1 MEIKVVHACGSK
13 FAFDIEPEN
22 SAMPF
27 AIQCPNCG
35 ADATADANAII
46 AQALAAGASAAPPPP
61 PPKPGLS
68 LGHSAPAA
76 PPPPPPPKP
85 GLSLGRSHA
94 AEAAPPPP
102 PPAPMPA
109 SAPAASGAPEKKPAK
124 KPGAIFASDEP
135 HLPLAITGAAIGAAI
150 GMGIWYVLAHYL
162 HIASGWVAW
171 GTGAMAGFGARTF
184 GRTATPLF
192 GIIAAGFTLLAILGG
207 SYLAMLADIDKF
219 VAKNLD
225 GAYEERVAFAKKA
238 TAAKDDT
245 ALRAVIAEDD
255 GGDASKITD
264 AELAEVKADLPKLRE
279 LTKGKPTKA
288 EFQQQL
294 SDTIRSNI
302 SLVDVAKGYFR
313 IFTIIFIVLGLSTA
327 FKLGSGMGS

>member
-1 MEIKVVHACGSK
+1 MEIKVIHTCGTK
-13 FAFDIEPEN
+13 FVFDVEPEN
-22 SAMPF
+22 GAMPF
-27 AIQCPNCG
+27 AIQCPSCG
-35 ADATADANAII
+35 ADATGDANAVI
-46 AQALAAGASAAPPPP
+46 AQRLAADAPAAAPAPPPP
-61 PPKPGLS
+61 PPPAPKPGLA
-68 LGHSAPAA
+68 LGRSHAPAAQPAA
-76 PPPPPPPKP
+76 PPPPPAP
-85 GLSLGRSHA
+85 SA
-94 AEAAPPPP
+94 AT
-102 PPAPMPA
+102 PAPA
-109 SAPAASGAPEKKPAK
+109 DKAAKPAK
-124 KPGAIFASDEP
+124 KPTAIFASDEP

-150 GMGIWYVLAHYL
+150 GMGLWYVLAHYL

-171 GTGAMAGFGARTF
+171 GTGAMAGFGARAL
-184 GRTATPLF
+184 GRAPTPLF

-207 SYLAMLADIDKF
+207 SYLAMLSDIDKF
-219 VAKNLD
+219 VNKNLA

-238 TAAKDDT
+238 TAAKDDA

-294 SDTIRSNI
+294 SDSIRSNI
-302 SLVDVAKGYFR
+302 SLADVAKGYFR